1 MSKFLSL
8 VLFLAALISSWSL
21 FHSHDIISQ
30 ATHARIQ
37 NRFVVLIA
45 ETLKQ
50 HRPNSTD
57 LKIVSLYTQKI
68 DDNQIRAHFSYIFK
82 DQLEGKEP
90 VTQSVEGDAYLYRGL
105 SENPADEKWI
115 AKNIKTNSNSIEF
128 QQELVVTPAKEDDPK
143 SAPTTENKTN

>member
-8 VLFLAALISSWSL
+8 ILFLAALVWSWSL
-21 FHSHDIISQ
+21 FHSQDIISLE
-30 ATHARIQ
+30 THARIQ

-57 LKIVSLYTQKI
+57 LKIMSIYTQKI
-68 DDNQIRAHFSYIFK
+68 DDNQIRAHFSYMFK
-82 DQLEGKEP
+82 DQLEGQEA
-90 VTQSVEGDAYLYRGL
+90 VTQSIEGDAYLYRGL

-115 AKNIKTNSNSIEF
+115 AKNIKTNSSSIQF
-128 QQELVVTPAKEDDPK
+128 QQDLVITPTLDDVQSP
-143 SAPTTENKTN
+143 APTNKKTH